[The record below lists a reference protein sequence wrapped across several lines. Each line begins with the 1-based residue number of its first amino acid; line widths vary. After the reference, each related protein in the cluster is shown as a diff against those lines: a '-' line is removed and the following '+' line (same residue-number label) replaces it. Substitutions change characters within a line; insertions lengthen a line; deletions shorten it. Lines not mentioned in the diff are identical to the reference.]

1 MNCDCYLLLFSFIRS
16 LGSQRSKKFKLLL
29 AETYQH
35 KGVIVV
41 VPGGE
46 EEGVF

>member
-1 MNCDCYLLLFSFIRS
+1 MADCYLLLFSFIR
-16 LGSQRSKKFKLLL
+16 GIRSQQSKKFKLLSV
-29 AETYQH
+29 ETYHH

-41 VPGGE
+41 VPGGG